1 MDPLETYRRRLA
13 VRRRSLRRL
22 GVHNV
27 RCICGET
34 DPICFEAD
42 HIYRRELDDACWGI
56 CVNCHRKRS
65 ARAESE
71 HPKVGVAPGDPFERS
86 GHMLLGVRDYLTFI
100 AGHLDEAAELIFR
113 LKGKGIRLDD

>member
-1 MDPLETYRRRLA
+1 MDESETYRRRLA
-13 VRRRSLRRL
+13 VRHRGLRRL
-22 GVHNV
+22 GVENT

-34 DPICFEAD
+34 DPVCFEAD
-42 HIYRRELDDACWGI
+42 HIGRRAYDDACWGI

-71 HPKVGVAPGDPFERS
+71 HPKVGIAPGNPLERT

-100 AGHLDEAAELIFR
+100 ADHLGEAAEVLFK
-113 LKGKGIRLDD
+113 LAEQGATLDD